1 MAALW
6 TTDKEEEFVSMV
18 EGKPELFDNTEMNF
32 TNRTVKMNSW
42 LELAKHFQIS
52 EKELRK
58 KWDSLRTQYS
68 RYTKMMYG
76 SDARF
81 FTPRQQWIMQRLK
94 FLDPHIKRRSNYCTD
109 LDYEVTVVENG
120 CEDLSPTQVDV
131 EIEADSMNKLEMNL
145 DTSKLSKQLS
155 KRAFQEDDSDLER
168 SSGAKKPSSDTPS
181 SQTFPK
187 NISKRRCDE
196 DDEDE
201 ESDSA
206 SLRRIV
212 CSTMEEKK
220 DECWDGFS
228 LYVSSCLRSLNSSE
242 NRMRAQDDMCAV
254 LQRHMERDGEDVEE
268 RAGDKGETCRR
279 TCSTCSN
286 STTSR
291 AGDGGETAVKQ
302 ATPTT
307 DDQDDLEPFLK
318 SMSIIMKR
326 LPEGERSEVKF
337 RIHELVHKAQMKHLN
352 EQRSELRNIEN
363 SSAL

>member
-1 MAALW
+1 
-6 TTDKEEEFVSMV
+6 
-18 EGKPELFDNTEMNF
+18 
-32 TNRTVKMNSW
+32 
-42 LELAKHFQIS
+42 
-52 EKELRK
+52 
-58 KWDSLRTQYS
+58 
-68 RYTKMMYG
+68 MMYG

>member
-1 MAALW
+1 MAAPW
-6 TTDKEEEFVSMV
+6 TNDKEEEFVSMM
-18 EGKPELFDNTEMNF
+18 EGRPELFDNTEMNF
-32 TNRTVKMNSW
+32 TNKTAKMNAW

-76 SDARF
+76 SDGRF

-120 CEDLSPTQVDV
+120 CEDSSPAQVDV
-131 EIEADSMNKLEMNL
+131 EIEADSMNKLEMSL
-145 DTSKLSKQLS
+145 DASKVSKQLS
-155 KRAFQEDDSDLER
+155 KRSFQDDDSDSAHSYGTKRPCLDK
-168 SSGAKKPSSDTPS
+168 SSP
-181 SQTFPK
+181 QMFPK
-187 NISKRRCDE
+187 SVSKRQCNEDE
-196 DDEDE
+196 EDE

-206 SLRRIV
+206 SMRRIV

-220 DECWDGFS
+220 DERWDGFS
-228 LYVSSCLRSLNSSE
+228 MYVTSCLQNLNSSRS
-242 NRMRAQDDMCAV
+242 RMMAQDDVCAV
-254 LQRHMERDGEDVEE
+254 LQRHMERDGEDDEDGTVDRSEM
-268 RAGDKGETCRR
+268 CRR
-279 TCSTCSN
+279 TCAACCGSTKAR
-286 STTSR
+286 SR
-291 AGDGGETAVKQ
+291 DKL
-302 ATPTT
+302 ATPTM

-337 RIHELVHKAQMKHLN
+337 RIHELVHKAQMRHLN
-352 EQRSELRNIEN
+352 EERNTQTP
-363 SSAL
+363 STL

>member
-1 MAALW
+1 MAAPW
-6 TTDKEEEFVSMV
+6 TNDKEEEFVAMM

-32 TNRTVKMNSW
+32 TNKTAKMNAW

-76 SDARF
+76 SDGRF

-120 CEDLSPTQVDV
+120 CEDSSPAQVDV
-131 EIEADSMNKLEMNL
+131 EIEADSLNKLEMNL
-145 DTSKLSKQLS
+145 DASKLSKQLC
-155 KRAFQEDDSDLER
+155 KRAFQDDDSDSAR
-168 SSGAKKPSSDTPS
+168 SCGAKKPCSDKPS
-181 SQTFPK
+181 PQMFPK
-187 NISKRRCDE
+187 SVSKRQCDE

-220 DECWDGFS
+220 DERWDGFS
-228 LYVSSCLRSLNSSE
+228 VYVTSCLRSLDSSRS
-242 NRMRAQDDMCAV
+242 RMRAQDDVCAV
-254 LQRHMERDGEDVEE
+254 LQRHMEQDGEDDEDG
-268 RAGDKGETCRR
+268 AGDGRSETCRR
-279 TCSTCSN
+279 TCSTCCG
-286 STTSR
+286 SR
-291 AGDGGETAVKQ
+291 KPRSGAGAVKL
-302 ATPTT
+302 ATPIT

-352 EQRSELRNIEN
+352 EQRSEQRSTQN